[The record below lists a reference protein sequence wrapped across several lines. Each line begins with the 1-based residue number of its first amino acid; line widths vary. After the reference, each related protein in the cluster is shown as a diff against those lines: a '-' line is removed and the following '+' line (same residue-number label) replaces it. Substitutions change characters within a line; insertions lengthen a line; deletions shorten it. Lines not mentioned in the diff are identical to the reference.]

1 MSGYKRKQG
10 ELSMQIKKT
19 YQGVG
24 PDLLHNEIK
33 DLVLKQDTVLGENKL
48 ETYSVPNDSS
58 SYIARGILTFKVG
71 ATTGEAVRVHIIGS
85 TKSTTKV
92 LLDVDE
98 KLFPGEKVTALQSDL
113 DFVFGTYEVK
123 RR

>member
-1 MSGYKRKQG
+1 
-10 ELSMQIKKT
+10 MQIKKA
-19 YQGVG
+19 YQGIG

-33 DLVLKQDTVLGENKL
+33 DLILKQDTVLGENKL

-58 SYIARGILTFKVG
+58 SFIARGILTFKVG
-71 ATTGEAVRVHIIGS
+71 GATGEAVRVHIIGS
-85 TKSTTKV
+85 TKNTTKV

-98 KLFPGEKVTALQSDL
+98 KLFPGEKVAALQSDL

-123 RR
+123 HR